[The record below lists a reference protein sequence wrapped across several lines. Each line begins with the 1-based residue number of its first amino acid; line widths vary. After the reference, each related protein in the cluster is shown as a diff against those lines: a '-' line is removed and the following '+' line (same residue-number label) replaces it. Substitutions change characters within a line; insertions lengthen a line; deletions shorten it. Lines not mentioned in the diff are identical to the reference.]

1 MHPLPL
7 VSAGIAGIGI
17 DLIQIDRIEAALTRR
32 GERFAR
38 KVLGPEEWLKYEQR
52 SARDPGRG
60 LRFLATRF
68 AAKEAFSKAVG
79 LGMRMPMVWHR
90 VQTLNAKSGQPIITL
105 HPELQAWY
113 APRFGAVHVSITDE
127 INMAA
132 AYVIVETLRTSH

>member
-7 VSAGIAGIGI
+7 APAGIAGIGI
-17 DLIQIDRIEAALTRR
+17 DLIQIDRIEAALARR
-32 GERFAR
+32 GDRFAR
-38 KVLGPEEWLKYEQR
+38 KVLGPEEWVKYEQR
-52 SARDPGRG
+52 RARDSGRG
-60 LRFLATRF
+60 VRFLATRL
-68 AAKEAFSKAVG
+68 AAKEAVSSAVG

-132 AYVIVETLRTSH
+132 A